1 MGYSQIRKE
10 PDMAPDKEYEEIK
23 KVVALAT
30 ELYDDEAAIYLAS
43 ALRSVCSDKQ
53 FNALVSF
60 LEIATAQ

>member
-1 MGYSQIRKE
+1 
-10 PDMAPDKEYEEIK
+10 MAPDKEYEEIK

-53 FNALVSF
+53 FKALVSF